1 MHSGRDFAQNDEQ
14 YIYLAIHLSMKQL
27 SILMIVLL
35 LSTHVLL
42 SWCAS
47 SEATDTTR
55 QEFVI
60 RTQQLSKTDFQWVI
74 TKTARVQ
81 WTSEVTLTSQVG
93 GRVGSIV
100 TTLWSRVSPGTLLV
114 SLQDTQ
120 WTVSFGADKAQLAAT
135 LARQN
140 YETQRLMLQKQIADA
155 TIAYERSQ
163 SAYETTQA
171 DIARQLDKARRDL
184 ASTTDTETWS
194 ITNLQ
199 IQKLQKDLEK
209 AEFDYETKLKADA
222 QTRENLTI
230 STKTIHADLT
240 TLLTDVLD
248 QSDRLLGVTIAN
260 EHLNDDFDIYLG
272 ARDVNGKNTAV
283 LSFYAL
289 NNLKTNLTSLS
300 PDGIDTSNV
309 EEYLNSYK
317 PIIDGIN
324 TMLSDI
330 KNVLIQS
337 ISSADRFPQSQIDG
351 LTTTFNALQT
361 RSSTLFTAINNQL
374 STSRNF
380 FATYRENQESLQKNI
395 DLLRDQIAITTKQLQ
410 DSAYTTQVG
419 YDRTKIAADN
429 QLINA
434 ELNVKSSQL
443 ARDLSLNTKD
453 ESLAIYDATRRQAEV
468 AAQEAVFNRDKF
480 AIQSPLDATVAD
492 ILVDIGQDIN
502 PGTALVKLV
511 SRSQQIELFVNES
524 ERKGIEIWQIV
535 TVTNDDVLQ
544 QWVIASLATVAD
556 KWGNYKVIISLPE
569 DAFTVG
575 SFVHVSIPLQEWNII
590 LPLNSIDIVDVNRG
604 QVNLWNGTEIIRKTV
619 ELGQFFG
626 DMVEVTS
633 SIPLTEQLILS
644 DVSNYDPTT
653 MQMKIEQVM
662 SPLPLQEDEDR
673 NDS

>member
-1 MHSGRDFAQNDEQ
+1 
-14 YIYLAIHLSMKQL
+14 
-27 SILMIVLL
+27 MIVIL
-35 LSTHVLL
+35 LSTHILL
-42 SWCAS
+42 AWCAP
-47 SEATDTTR
+47 SEATDTMR

-93 GRVGSIV
+93 ARVGSIV

-155 TIAYERSQ
+155 TIAYEKSQ
-163 SAYETTQA
+163 AAYQTTQA

-230 STKTIHADLT
+230 STKTIHADLK

-248 QSDRLLGVTIAN
+248 QSDRLLGVTIVN
-260 EHLNDDFDIYLG
+260 EHLNDAFDIYLG
-272 ARDVNGKNTAV
+272 ARDINSKNTAV

-289 NNLKTNLTSLS
+289 NNLKNTLTNLS
-300 PDGIDTSNV
+300 PDGVTTDTIES
-309 EEYLNSYK
+309 YLDSYK
-317 PIIDGIN
+317 EIIDAIN
-324 TMLSDI
+324 TMLADV

-337 ISSADRFPQSQIDG
+337 IPSADRFPQSQIDT

-361 RSSTLFTAINNQL
+361 RSSALFTAINNQL

-502 PGTALVKLV
+502 PWTPLVKLV

-535 TVTNDDVLQ
+535 TVTSDDVLQ

-575 SFVHVSIPLQEWNII
+575 SFVQVSIPLQEWNIV

-633 SIPLTEQLILS
+633 AIPLTEQLILS

-653 MQMKIEQVM
+653 MQLKIEQVI
-662 SPLPLQEDEDR
+662 SPLPLQEDENR
-673 NDS
+673 NEE